1 MDLLGHVDVGGAPL
15 RRRATARFSCHQRYS
30 SISTSKAVN
39 PTKQIAMTRYMR
51 WPLPDRLPAPHPTA
65 IGQQKP
71 QISSQGS
78 VRVQGRGHRAWRPLP
93 GGPGHQPGAAG
104 TIRQRV
110 HFPQRSD
117 RLACT
122 RPWAHRLR
130 LGGAGKRSTG
140 SEEDVSDLRGEPF
153 TVPVDDHA
161 FGALRIG
168 LGGG

>member
-1 MDLLGHVDVGGAPL
+1 VAP
-15 RRRATARFSCHQRYS
+15 A
-30 SISTSKAVN
+30 
-39 PTKQIAMTRYMR
+39 
-51 WPLPDRLPAPHPTA
+51 
-65 IGQQKP
+65 
-71 QISSQGS
+71 GS
-78 VRVQGRGHRAWRPLP
+78 VACPTLP
-93 GGPGHQPGAAG
+93 QSGSKNRKFQAKALSACNDEAAG
-104 TIRQRV
+104 LGATRNPAGPLSGAIRQRV

-140 SEEDVSDLRGEPF
+140 SEEDVSDLRGEQF
-153 TVPVDDHA
+153 TVPVDDYA